1 MRRKERQVTNPAEI
15 RAVIERCKVLRLGL
29 NATGA
34 PYIVPMNFGWE
45 MTDGLPVFYLHCANE
60 GRKIDLLRADPRVGF
75 EMDGAHGL
83 REGQTPCAYS
93 YFYESVVGSGEI
105 TFLKD
110 AAEKARALERIL
122 LHQAGRKISVS
133 PEQGEA
139 VTVLRL
145 RPDALSCKRNP

>member
-1 MRRKERQVTNPAEI
+1 MLKGQLA
-15 RAVIERCKVLRLGL
+15 AVFCAPIPWQKLFSLVLSASAGQS
-29 NATGA
+29 
-34 PYIVPMNFGWE
+34 VK
-45 MTDGLPVFYLHCANE
+45 HCANE